1 MPPSLTLPATLHT
14 ERLLLRRWRP
24 GDETILRS
32 AVDASDSHLRRW
44 IPWMKDEPR
53 SMDET
58 AVRIAHQIG
67 EFDAGVTFCWA
78 VFHDGTF
85 VGEVMLMTRAGPGAL
100 EVGYWLHADHAGR
113 GYGRESVSR
122 LVALADELGLEAG
135 GDLGVMTVESAPT
148 LLVQAA
154 ESLKR
159 GEHSAVLRSPLGYH
173 VFLLVARTMGG
184 TVPDDEARA
193 SVEGWLLDEAVESRL
208 RLWLAATTDE
218 LGLSVDEDVLARVRC
233 CRDGRP
239 YLAPEE
245 SS

>member
-78 VFHDGTF
+78 VFHDDTF

-113 GYGRESVSR
+113 GYGREAVSR
-122 LVALADELGLEAG
+122 LVALADELGIGRLEAWCA
-135 GDLGVMTVESAPT
+135 LGN
-148 LLVQAA
+148 
-154 ESLKR
+154 
-159 GEHSAVLRSPLGYH
+159 LRSSALVETLG
-173 VFLLVARTMGG
+173 FER
-184 TVPDDEARA
+184 ERI
-193 SVEGWLLDEAVESRL
+193 E
-208 RLWLAATTDE
+208 
-218 LGLSVDEDVLARVRC
+218 
-233 CRDGRP
+233 RDGAHDYGVWVRR
-239 YLAPEE
+239 ATGDHQRG
-245 SS
+245 